1 MKAVLFDYNGTLFE
15 DDDINE
21 EAWRRTYKEITGT
34 EDGFQSL
41 YQKYIGIRNDVFV
54 ESILRENGLPT
65 DKEKIAWWSKRKE
78 TENYQKI
85 CLEHKDRGM
94 REGAEKLLDRLK
106 EEGIPIT
113 MCTASIRENRDFYF
127 SFLQL
132 DRWFDIDKVVYDN
145 GDYSDK
151 AKMYLEGARRL
162 GVDIA
167 DCLVIDDSAKSIQK
181 AAEAGCRNIVV
192 IRKEN
197 NPDLPQIRQRINGF
211 EEFDY
216 ELLKG
221 RTR

>member
-34 EDGFQSL
+34 DDGFRSL

-54 ESILRENGLPT
+54 ESILKTNGIPT
-65 DKEKIAWWSKRKE
+65 DNEKIAWWSKRKE
-78 TENYQKI
+78 TEHYQKI
-85 CLEHKDRGM
+85 CLERRDRGM
-94 REGAEKLLDRLK
+94 RKGAEKLLDYLK
-106 EEGIPIT
+106 EEKIPIT

-127 SFLQL
+127 AFLGL
-132 DRWFDIDKVVYDN
+132 DKWFDLDKVVYDS
-145 GDYSDK
+145 GDYKDK
-151 AKMYLEGARRL
+151 KEMYLEGARRL

-197 NPDLPQIRQRINGF
+197 NPNLPQIKQRINSF

-216 ELLKG
+216 GLLK
-221 RTR
+221 RE